1 MAATIGRVR
10 RALAFVPLLL
20 GVLLAGSAP
29 AAVGPPRL
37 LGLSISNGGHPF
49 LGDTRQLATVSPNGD
64 GLRDRA
70 LIRFHLDQAA
80 RIDLQV
86 LATSTFGRTPA
97 VIWHLRRALASGPHA
112 LTWKPKRG
120 TADRTYLLRFV
131 VRGEH
136 GSRVYGFERPR
147 PGRPT
152 SGLVVRILGVDV
164 AFQQRGY
171 LGGSQASASIAT
183 DARSVRVQF
192 FGYPGTGSP
201 GELDAKTGAS
211 AMTPAL
217 TLDWRRN
224 RGAPHMVDFGTS
236 ETWASGLYFLRVTTS
251 DGRVGYAPMVLRPR
265 RLGDHRVAV
274 VMPTNTWQADNL
286 RDANGDGWGDSW
298 SADRS
303 VETLDLRRPYLD
315 SGLPV
320 GFLSGCGA
328 VIGWLNRT
336 GKQVDYLSDDDL
348 AAGQSGDALRRAYDL
363 VVFAGSEEYV
373 GRHAYGVIRRFRDL
387 GGRLMFLSAANFHWR
402 AERRASTLR
411 LVRPWRQLGRP
422 EAALVGVQVAATGR
436 GGGKPYVV
444 QGASAEP
451 WVFAG
456 TGLANGSTFGRFG
469 AEVDATTKQSPE
481 GTVVLARISRAIGR
495 RSAEMTYY
503 RTGAGAQVF
512 AAGVLGFAS
521 ALEQPEVAGLVG
533 NVWAR
538 LSG

>member
-1 MAATIGRVR
+1 VR
-10 RALAFVPLLL
+10 RGLAFFPLLL

-70 LIRFHLDQAA
+70 LIRFHLDQPA
-80 RIDLQV
+80 RVDLHV
-86 LATSTFGRTPA
+86 LATSTFGRQPT
-97 VIWHLRRALASGPHA
+97 VVWHLRRSLAPGPHA

-136 GSRVYGFERPR
+136 GSRVYGFERPH

-171 LGGSQASASIAT
+171 PVGAQASASIAT

-192 FGYPGTGSP
+192 FGYPGSGSP
-201 GELDAKTGAS
+201 GELDAKTRAS

-217 TLDWRRN
+217 TLDWRGH
-224 RGAPHMVDFGTS
+224 RGAPHVVDFGPS
-236 ETWASGLYFLRVTTS
+236 GTWPSGLYFLRVTTS
-251 DGRVGYAPMVLRPR
+251 DGRVGYAPMVVRPG
-265 RLGDHRVAV
+265 RLGEHRVAV
-274 VMPTNTWQADNL
+274 VMPTNSWQADNL

-303 VETLDLRRPYLD
+303 LTSIDLRRPYLD
-315 SGLPV
+315 SGLPDR
-320 GFLSGCGA
+320 FRSGCGA
-328 VIGWLNRT
+328 VIGWLNQT
-336 GKQVDYLSDDDL
+336 GKRVDYLSDDDL
-348 AAGQSGDALRRAYDL
+348 AAVPNGDALRRAYNL
-363 VVFAGSEEYV
+363 LVFAGSDEYV
-373 GRHAYGVIRRFRDL
+373 GRHAYGVVRRFRDL

-402 AERRASTLR
+402 AERKGSTLR
-411 LVRPWRQLGRP
+411 LVLPWRQLGRP
-422 EAALVGVQVAATGR
+422 EAALVGVQVTATGR
-436 GGGKPYVV
+436 GSGKPYVV
-444 QGASAEP
+444 QGAAAEP

-456 TGLANGSTFGRFG
+456 TGLADGSTFGRFG
-469 AEVDATTKQSPE
+469 TEIDATTKQSPA

-512 AAGVLGFAS
+512 AAGVLDFAG
-521 ALEQPEVAGLVG
+521 ALEQPEVARLAE

-538 LSG
+538 LAG

>member
-1 MAATIGRVR
+1 VR
-10 RALAFVPLLL
+10 RLLPFFALLL
-20 GVLLAGSAP
+20 LFTGSAP

-80 RIDLQV
+80 TVDLKV
-86 LATSTFGRTPA
+86 VATSSFGRRPT
-97 VIWHLRRALASGPHA
+97 VVWHLHRKLAPGPHT

-120 TADRTYLLRFV
+120 TPDRTYLLRFV
-131 VRGEH
+131 VRGGH

-152 SGLVVRILGVDV
+152 TGLVVRILGVDV
-164 AFQQRGY
+164 AFLQRGY
-171 LGGSQASASIAT
+171 PVGSQASASIAT
-183 DARSVRVQF
+183 DARSVLVQF

-211 AMTPAL
+211 AMTPAV
-217 TLDWRRN
+217 TLDWRGH
-224 RGAPHMVDFGTS
+224 RGAPAVVDFGPS
-236 ETWASGLYFLRVTTS
+236 DTWSSGLYFLRVTTS

-265 RLGDHRVAV
+265 RLGEHRVAV
-274 VMPTNTWQADNL
+274 IIPTNTWQADNL

-298 SADRS
+298 SADHS
-303 VETLDLRRPYLD
+303 VGTVDLRRPYLD
-315 SGLPV
+315 SGLPD
-320 GFLSGCGA
+320 GFRTGSGGIIDWLSQ
-328 VIGWLNRT
+328 T

-348 AAGQSGDALRRAYDL
+348 AAVASGGALRRAYDL
-363 VVFAGSEEYV
+363 VVFAGSEEYA
-373 GRHAYGVIRRFRDL
+373 GRHAYGVVQRFRDL

-402 AERRASTLR
+402 AERKASTLR
-411 LVRPWRQLGRP
+411 LVRPWRQLGQP
-422 EAALVGVQVAATGR
+422 EAALVGVQVTASGR

-444 QGASAEP
+444 QGATTEP

-456 TGLANGSTFGRFG
+456 TGLADGSTFGRFG
-469 AEVDATTKQSPE
+469 TEIDATTKQSPAD
-481 GTVVLARISRAIGR
+481 TVVLARIPRAIGK
-495 RSAEMTYY
+495 RSAQMTYY
-503 RTGAGAQVF
+503 RTSDGAQVF
-512 AAGVLGFAS
+512 AAGVLDFAS
-521 ALEQPEVAGLVG
+521 ALEQPEVARLVD

-538 LSG
+538 LAG

>member
-1 MAATIGRVR
+1 MR
-10 RALAFVPLLL
+10 RALAFLPFLL

-80 RIDLQV
+80 TVDLKV
-86 LATSTFGRTPA
+86 VATSSFGRRPT
-97 VIWHLRRALASGPHA
+97 VVWHLRRELAPGPRTV
-112 LTWKPKRG
+112 TWKPKRG

-171 LGGSQASASIAT
+171 AVGVQASASIAT

-192 FGYPGTGSP
+192 FGYPGPGSP
-201 GELDAKTGAS
+201 GEVDTKTGAS

-217 TLDWRRN
+217 TLDWRRH
-224 RGAPHMVDFGTS
+224 RDAPQVVDFGPS

-265 RLGDHRVAV
+265 RLGEHRAAV
-274 VMPTNTWQADNL
+274 VMPTNSWQADNL

-303 VETLDLRRPYLD
+303 VGTVDLRRPYLD
-315 SGLPV
+315 SGLPDRFRN
-320 GFLSGCGA
+320 GSGA

-336 GKQVDYLSDDDL
+336 GKQADYLSDDDL
-348 AAGQSGDALRRAYDL
+348 AAVPSGDALRRAYDL

-373 GRHAYGVIRRFRDL
+373 GRHAYAVVRRFRDL
-387 GGRLMFLSAANFHWR
+387 GGRLMFLSAANVHWR
-402 AERRASTLR
+402 AERNASALR

-422 EAALVGVQVAATGR
+422 EAALVGVQVTASGR
-436 GGGKPYVV
+436 GGKPYVV
-444 QGASAEP
+444 RGASAEP

-456 TGLANGSTFGRFG
+456 TGLTDGSTFGRFG
-469 AEVDATTKQSPE
+469 REIDATTKQSPA
-481 GTVVLARISRAIGR
+481 GTVVLARIPRAIGR
-495 RSAEMTYY
+495 RSAEMTFY
-503 RTGAGAQVF
+503 RTSAGAQVF
-512 AAGVLGFAS
+512 AAGVLDFAS
-521 ALEQPEVAGLVG
+521 ALEQPEVARLVE
-533 NVWAR
+533 NVWRR
-538 LSG
+538 LSA